1 MFCRLTGC
9 TDSERDVLLQEDE
22 AAVVK
27 ETKPLQS
34 ARFNNYI
41 KAGIEHVEAFALL
54 SDKDASDYFDLVMQ
68 SVRKGEE
75 TKVAAELFVKEMWYT
90 VRAWHGYLSP
100 LCTCKQKQT
109 PELSLKAAQPVGC
122 IP

>member
-1 MFCRLTGC
+1 MFCHLTGC

-34 ARFNNYI
+34 ARFNIYI
-41 KAGIEHVEAFALL
+41 KAGVEHVEAFALL

-90 VRAWHGYLSP
+90 VRRLAWLS
-100 LCTCKQKQT
+100 
-109 PELSLKAAQPVGC
+109 
-122 IP
+122 